1 MVRRGRIQSH
11 ASGDIR
17 ECGEEY
23 LIWDGR
29 RDSNVMAGFQLRVSS
44 FGH

>member
-1 MVRRGRIQSH
+1 MVRMGSIQSH